1 MVLLKIRKED
11 INGSTETQKGRYYG
25 STETEGARPEVYLKK
40 EDVFTIPRFKHEGKG
55 GGWWWCRSMMGRG

>member
-40 EDVFTIPRFKHEGKG
+40 EDVFTIPCFKF
-55 GGWWWCRSMMGRG
+55 